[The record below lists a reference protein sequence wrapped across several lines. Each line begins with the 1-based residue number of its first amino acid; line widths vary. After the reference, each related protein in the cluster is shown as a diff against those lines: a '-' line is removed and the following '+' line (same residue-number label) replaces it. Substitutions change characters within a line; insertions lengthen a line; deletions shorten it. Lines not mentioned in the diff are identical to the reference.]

1 MLEHSYIGRCILI
14 AAMALFGAAAVH
26 AAPNDSPA
34 KDTTGKDASP
44 AISLDQL
51 GGTWK
56 NARSGVNVRIEQ
68 GTVGW
73 EVWFSTTGEARITL
87 PEKNRPAIKIDG
99 RNFTCSYS
107 VTLPTSQSMKWDLTQ
122 GKPESQCLTGI
133 FSRVAPAPSEVRRS
147 VPAAPAPEA
156 KQVAKHPPAAV
167 RPPPEVKKP
176 RQPEQVVEPP
186 PASGGAPG
194 MASARTMPRHATLY
208 RKPPPRTVVRHRRW
222 RVAAAPRWRYPAS
235 RYSRYHYFHYHYRW
249 YVVFIPR
256 CGCH

>member
-1 MLEHSYIGRCILI
+1 MLEYSYTGRCILI
-14 AAMALFGAAAVH
+14 AAMALFGVAAVH

-56 NARSGVNVRIEQ
+56 NAKSGVNVRIEQ

-122 GKPESQCLTGI
+122 GKPESQCLTGV
-133 FSRVAPAPSEVRRS
+133 FNRVAPAPSEVRRS

-156 KQVAKHPPAAV
+156 KQVAKPAPAAV
-167 RPPPEVKKP
+167 GQPPEVKKP
-176 RQPEQVVEPP
+176 RQPERVVEPLP
-186 PASGGAPG
+186 ESAGAR
-194 MASARTMPRHATLY
+194 MIPRHAALY
-208 RKPPPRTVVRHRRW
+208 RKPSPRTVVRHRRW
-222 RVAAAPRWRYPAS
+222 RAAAVARWRYAAS
-235 RYSRYHYFHYHYRW
+235 RYSPHRYFHYHYRG